1 MFDVTNPRF
10 NEQISPVPWGSTV
23 ARNVW
28 RPLFN
33 KQLSEGVGTTVY
45 CDNNH
50 HELPVTQDLSQ
61 FYKASFTK
69 MCHVCKHEETM
80 IVFSHCFTF
89 GLLFKVVF
97 IFKAIFLTCSV
108 IHNNV
113 FACQRST
120 GHKMIRVFSLLFFLQ
135 LSSIL
140 WQGYQGKGWQG
151 HWVSSKVDQR
161 IPLTLAASK
170 KYFLCDKTYISV

>member
-33 KQLSEGVGTTVY
+33 KQLSEGVGTAVY

-113 FACQRST
+113 FAFQRSDT
-120 GHKMIRVFSLLFFLQ
+120 RWFTSFLFYNHFITA
-135 LSSIL
+135 LSHPL
-140 WQGYQGKGWQG
+140 TKTRKGCQG
-151 HWVSSKVDQR
+151 HRVS
-161 IPLTLAASK
+161 
-170 KYFLCDKTYISV
+170 

>member
-1 MFDVTNPRF
+1 M
-10 NEQISPVPWGSTV
+10 
-23 ARNVW
+23 
-28 RPLFN
+28 
-33 KQLSEGVGTTVY
+33 Y

-50 HELPVTQDLSQ
+50 HGIPVTQDLSQ
-61 FYKASFTK
+61 FYKASLTTCV
-69 MCHVCKHEETM
+69 MCANMRKPWLFFLIVLLLVCCSKW
-80 IVFSHCFTF
+80 F
-89 GLLFKVVF
+89 LY
-97 IFKAIFLTCSV
+97 FKAIFLTCSV

-113 FACQRST
+113 FAFKRSA
-120 GHKMIRVFSLLFFLQ
+120 GHKMIRIFSLLFFLQ

-170 KYFLCDKTYISV
+170 KYFFMWQNLHLSLEWNNSLCILKFSKFILFLK